1 MPGGQSVGAI
11 YVDAILNNSAFKK
24 QVNSTVKGAESAFS
38 SSFKK
43 VGAAIG
49 AALSVA
55 AVTAFGKSCVQAAMQ
70 AESAF
75 MGLESILSSQGKSF
89 SQAEKFLQEYTK
101 DGLIPLT
108 AAANAYKTF
117 ASAGFDTKQIEDMM
131 SATKDM
137 ATYGRQSHYDMGGA
151 LEAFAQGVKNEE
163 SALTDAAGMTTNLSV
178 IYEQYAATIGK
189 TAATL
194 SEAEKNQAIYTA
206 TMQEW
211 TAVSGDAAKMSNT
224 FQGRLAALKSTLS
237 SIKTEIGNV
246 IIPILDLFMPALQA
260 AANAVLKF
268 VQRIKELLAVFGLEM
283 KTIGGDSGAAA
294 IADGYS
300 AAAGSAGAA
309 ADAIKGTGDAAK
321 SAAKAVKRAL
331 APYDELNKLTFGG
344 SASGSSGGGSGG
356 SGDGASTGGDVTAS
370 VTKKET
376 GVDSAVSGMSESLKK
391 FIEPLKNISFDNL
404 INAFKSLKDSAA
416 ALGGTIWD
424 GLEWAYFNLLV
435 PLAEWTIEDLLPAF
449 LYALEGAL
457 DAVDGIIEEVKPSL
471 QWLWDNFLEPVAKW
485 TGGAI
490 VEGLYAIG
498 DALKWVGENAD
509 VVMGVAAGVASAF
522 ATFKGLTIAASVI
535 EFIKNIVKI
544 PASSGTALATIGEAG
559 EKASKS
565 WGGFSAVFAAVLAKI
580 KETKIWTAVSGA
592 IGKVTGAFG
601 TLATAL
607 GISNGAL
614 VAIIAVVAA
623 VGAAAYF
630 LITDWEGTIEW
641 FKSWP
646 EKIKGF
652 FDGAVEKISSIDWA
666 EIGKNLAIK
675 LVEGFGK
682 LTVFFEDLPGNLW
695 NAFLTAF
702 DWAGKIGIWAAD
714 VVYYCIEGMKNGF
727 LAIGDAVK
735 AFFSGFVDGVKEALG
750 INSPSTVF
758 AEIGGYCIAGLK
770 NGLLNGKTLLSNAWK
785 TVKGWFGGDN
795 NNDIVKNVKVKVATK
810 WNDIKNAWNGIVN
823 NIKDKTANMKAKVGT
838 MWNNIKGAWDST
850 TKNIKDKTA
859 SMKAKVGTTWA
870 SIKGQWNSL
879 INNFK
884 DKTVT
889 VTLKVKSIISDMKA
903 WVNSNV
909 IKKINK
915 YVPFVNIPYLAQ
927 GGWLPAGSPRL
938 AVVGDNRREGEIV
951 APESKIREQVKQA
964 ITEMNGGG
972 IGGTLRLE
980 IAMPDGRLL
989 IKEINRAQMA
999 AGKVLL
1005 IN

>member
-11 YVDAILNNSAFKK
+11 YVDAILNNKGFKS
-24 QVNSTVKGAESAFS
+24 QVNSTVKGAESAFA

-75 MGLESILSSQGKSF
+75 MGLESILSSQNKSF

-131 SATKDM
+131 RATKDM

-178 IYEQYAATIGK
+178 IYEQYAASIGK

-356 SGDGASTGGDVTAS
+356 SGGGASTGGDVTAS

-391 FIEPLKNISFDNL
+391 FIDTMAEEFSVDKNRIYLCGLSMGGFGTWYTAMAYPEMFAA
-404 INAFKSLKDSAA
+404 IAPCCGGGMAWNAGVLTMPIRTFH
-416 ALGGTIWD
+416 
-424 GLEWAYFNLLV
+424 GLE
-435 PLAEWTIEDLLPAF
+435 
-449 LYALEGAL
+449 
-457 DAVDGIIEEVKPSL
+457 
-471 QWLWDNFLEPVAKW
+471 DNVVSPHQTMEM
-485 TGGAI
+485 I
-490 VEGLYAIG
+490 
-498 DALKWVGENAD
+498 DALKDKHPNFGYELYEGVGHD
-509 VVMGVAAGVASAF
+509 SWKRAF
-522 ATFKGLTIAASVI
+522 SQEL
-535 EFIKNIVKI
+535 
-544 PASSGTALATIGEAG
+544 LAWMLDQH
-559 EKASKS
+559 K
-565 WGGFSAVFAAVLAKI
+565 
-580 KETKIWTAVSGA
+580 
-592 IGKVTGAFG
+592 
-601 TLATAL
+601 
-607 GISNGAL
+607 
-614 VAIIAVVAA
+614 
-623 VGAAAYF
+623 
-630 LITDWEGTIEW
+630 
-641 FKSWP
+641 
-646 EKIKGF
+646 
-652 FDGAVEKISSIDWA
+652 
-666 EIGKNLAIK
+666 
-675 LVEGFGK
+675 
-682 LTVFFEDLPGNLW
+682 
-695 NAFLTAF
+695 
-702 DWAGKIGIWAAD
+702 
-714 VVYYCIEGMKNGF
+714 
-727 LAIGDAVK
+727 
-735 AFFSGFVDGVKEALG
+735 
-750 INSPSTVF
+750 
-758 AEIGGYCIAGLK
+758 
-770 NGLLNGKTLLSNAWK
+770 
-785 TVKGWFGGDN
+785 
-795 NNDIVKNVKVKVATK
+795 
-810 WNDIKNAWNGIVN
+810 
-823 NIKDKTANMKAKVGT
+823 
-838 MWNNIKGAWDST
+838 
-850 TKNIKDKTA
+850 
-859 SMKAKVGTTWA
+859 
-870 SIKGQWNSL
+870 
-879 INNFK
+879 
-884 DKTVT
+884 
-889 VTLKVKSIISDMKA
+889 
-903 WVNSNV
+903 
-909 IKKINK
+909 
-915 YVPFVNIPYLAQ
+915 
-927 GGWLPAGSPRL
+927 
-938 AVVGDNRREGEIV
+938 
-951 APESKIREQVKQA
+951 
-964 ITEMNGGG
+964 
-972 IGGTLRLE
+972 
-980 IAMPDGRLL
+980 
-989 IKEINRAQMA
+989 
-999 AGKVLL
+999 
-1005 IN
+1005 

>member
-55 AVTAFGKSCVQAAMQ
+55 AVAAFGKSCVQAAMQ

-101 DGLIPLT
+101 DGLIPMT
-108 AAANAYKTF
+108 EAANAYKTF
-117 ASAGFDTKQIEDMM
+117 ASAGFDTKQIEDLMN
-131 SATKDM
+131 ATKDM
-137 ATYGRQSHYDMGGA
+137 SAYNRQSHYTMGGA

-163 SALTDAAGMTTNLSV
+163 STLTDAAGMTTNLSV
-178 IYEQYAATIGK
+178 IYEQYAAAIGK

-211 TAVSGDAAKMSNT
+211 SMVAGDAAKMSDT
-224 FQGRLAALKSTLS
+224 FSGHLKRLLSTLS

-260 AANAVLKF
+260 AADAVLKF

-300 AAAGSAGAA
+300 AAAGSVGAA

-356 SGDGASTGGDVTAS
+356 SGGGVSTGGDVTAS

-424 GLEWAYFNLLV
+424 GLKWAYFNLLV

-457 DAVDGIIEEVKPSL
+457 DAVNGILKEVSPAL
-471 QWLWDNFLEPVAKW
+471 EWLWDEILKPIAKW

-490 VEGLYAIG
+490 VDILRGIG
-498 DALKWVGENAD
+498 DALKWVGDNANI
-509 VVMGVAAGVASAF
+509 VVPALVGVAGAVGAV
-522 ATFKGLTIAASVI
+522 KGLEIAASVI
-535 EFIKNIVKI
+535 QFVKY
-544 PASSGTALATIGEAG
+544 AGALSGSTSIWGKLGATFAQLWTYFKETKVWTAITGAFTGLSGAATALAG
-559 EKASKS
+559 
-565 WGGFSAVFAAVLAKI
+565 
-580 KETKIWTAVSGA
+580 
-592 IGKVTGAFG
+592 
-601 TLATAL
+601 AL
-607 GISNGAL
+607 GISVGAL
-614 VAIIAVVAA
+614 AGIIAAVAAAA
-623 VGAAAYF
+623 VGVYL
-630 LITDWEGTIEW
+630 LIKNWDEVVVW
-641 FKSWP
+641 FK
-646 EKIKGF
+646 ELG
-652 FDGAVEKISSIDWA
+652 GKISA
-666 EIGKNLAIK
+666 
-675 LVEGFGK
+675 
-682 LTVFFEDLPGNLW
+682 
-695 NAFLTAF
+695 AFNSAKAAVQKAWDNMVGMVKDKTANMR
-702 DWAGKIGIWAAD
+702 A
-714 VVYYCIEGMKNGF
+714 
-727 LAIGDAVK
+727 
-735 AFFSGFVDGVKEALG
+735 
-750 INSPSTVF
+750 
-758 AEIGGYCIAGLK
+758 
-770 NGLLNGKTLLSNAWK
+770 
-785 TVKGWFGGDN
+785 
-795 NNDIVKNVKVKVATK
+795 KVATK

-823 NIKDKTANMKAKVGT
+823 NVKDKTASMKAKVGT
-838 MWNNIKGAWDST
+838 TWNNIKGAWDST

-859 SMKAKVGTTWA
+859 SMKAKIGTTWA
-870 SIKGQWNSL
+870 QLKSKWNSL
-879 INNFK
+879 IANFK

-889 VTLKVKSIISDMKA
+889 VSLKIKSIISDMKS
-903 WVNSNV
+903 WVNSNI

-964 ITEMNGGG
+964 ITELNGGG